1 MTVKRLEFQFVTFA
15 RLLALKHTCNCA
27 VMNIIRCVSKRLQA
41 PIFIPVIDFPVQ
53 VSDKP
58 KGIAV
63 GAAKEC
69 VHTVSRVLSFPFFFF
84 FFYALKTL
92 QRAENDDA
100 GTVGERKKKE
110 KGKREGERERGEEG
124 GEE

>member
-1 MTVKRLEFQFVTFA
+1 M
-15 RLLALKHTCNCA
+15 ALKHTFNCA
-27 VMNIIRCVSKRLQA
+27 VMNIIRCVSERLQA

-84 FFYALKTL
+84 L
-92 QRAENDDA
+92 RSENPP
-100 GTVGERKKKE
+100 ES
-110 KGKREGERERGEEG
+110 RE
-124 GEE
+124 